1 MTSWHHFQVQMQNN
15 KLSENSLKINTFHSS
30 FWIWTWKWCHD
41 VTETLFFHIA
51 NFYLFTIYN
60 DFIIVTSSITWP
72 GHLEFS
78 NRRERFIY
86 VHKLKGRRENQEH
99 GTFRNMPEHAGTF
112 RNMKTEIK
120 IIFMKKNNKNKIIE
134 IK

>member
-1 MTSWHHFQVQMQNN
+1 MTSWHHFQVQMQKN
-15 KLSENSLKINTFHSS
+15 KLSENSLKINTFHLS
-30 FWIWTWKWCHD
+30 FWIWTWKWCHY

-51 NFYLFTIYN
+51 NFYLFTIY

-99 GTFRNMPEHAGTF
+99 RTFRNMPEHSGTC
-112 RNMKTEIK
+112 RNIPEHENWNKNNFHEKKIIIK
-120 IIFMKKNNKNKIIE
+120 IK
-134 IK
+134 